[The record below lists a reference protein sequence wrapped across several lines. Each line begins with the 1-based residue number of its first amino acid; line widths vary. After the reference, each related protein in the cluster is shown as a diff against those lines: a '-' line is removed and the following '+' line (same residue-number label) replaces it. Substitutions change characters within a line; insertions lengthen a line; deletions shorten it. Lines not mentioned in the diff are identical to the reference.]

1 MSGAELECARAA
13 YRGSLEAAR
22 AQRAFS
28 PSVRHSDTACWSM
41 LGALFAEPGMNRTM
55 LVGRISQYAGVSR
68 ATAERIVSRARA
80 TGHIVDQPSGKAVR
94 YFLSQRSFDCCIE
107 YYRKCMR
114 QQIDGWR
121 SDLPASGC
129 QSAVDDDLAE
139 NAMIGAG
146 HEQAPAL
153 AGATV
158 LVVEDEALVAL
169 DLAFV
174 LRDLGCIVLGPA
186 ADSAQALALLQ
197 RQRPDAV
204 LLDLGLRDGF
214 ALALVEALAAAGT
227 PYVLTTGYD
236 CEQLEPALRHAPR
249 LDKPYGR
256 EELRRALLRVLGR

>member
-1 MSGAELECARAA
+1 MIAA
-13 YRGSLEAAR
+13 G
-22 AQRAFS
+22 
-28 PSVRHSDTACWSM
+28 
-41 LGALFAEPGMNRTM
+41 N
-55 LVGRISQYAGVSR
+55 
-68 ATAERIVSRARA
+68 
-80 TGHIVDQPSGKAVR
+80 
-94 YFLSQRSFDCCIE
+94 
-107 YYRKCMR
+107 
-114 QQIDGWR
+114 
-121 SDLPASGC
+121 
-129 QSAVDDDLAE
+129 
-139 NAMIGAG
+139 
-146 HEQAPAL
+146 EQAPAL
-153 AGATV
+153 VGATV

-169 DLAFV
+169 DLALE

-236 CEQLEPALRHAPR
+236 CERLEPALRHAPR

>member
-1 MSGAELECARAA
+1 
-13 YRGSLEAAR
+13 
-22 AQRAFS
+22 
-28 PSVRHSDTACWSM
+28 
-41 LGALFAEPGMNRTM
+41 
-55 LVGRISQYAGVSR
+55 
-68 ATAERIVSRARA
+68 
-80 TGHIVDQPSGKAVR
+80 
-94 YFLSQRSFDCCIE
+94 
-107 YYRKCMR
+107 
-114 QQIDGWR
+114 
-121 SDLPASGC
+121 
-129 QSAVDDDLAE
+129 
-139 NAMIGAG
+139 MIAAG

-169 DLAFV
+169 DLALG

-186 ADSAQALALLQ
+186 ADGAQALALLQ